1 MGKAEGE
8 EKKIE
13 LTALAASCGRFQY
26 TYSRRLYKIRPIP
39 NDGSITFGVYSRVIC
54 TRVSCLMVRRSCESL
69 TDVVPSANGVDVSNR
84 HYTFITEFF
93 FKHL

>member
-1 MGKAEGE
+1 
-8 EKKIE
+8 
-13 LTALAASCGRFQY
+13 
-26 TYSRRLYKIRPIP
+26 
-39 NDGSITFGVYSRVIC
+39 
-54 TRVSCLMVRRSCESL
+54 MVRRSCESL